1 MKQKIKIVKLHKE
14 LENGKESHLY
24 ATVSQDVEPIK
35 EGDWRMIT
43 DKESSLYGQFEQ
55 KKGNLPENDQW
66 SKIIATTDNNLF
78 SEDDIIPYTSLP
90 RVQQSFLK
98 EYVANSDGE
107 YEVDYYN
114 VMPQSNGTRT
124 DGKII
129 DEIALDNS
137 LNTLQV
143 LKLNQDNTVNITSVE
158 EKLYSRAEYEVK
170 IKSITLKEIRD
181 AKSIQHT
188 FGHGT
193 FGESLLYILNKLD

>member
-1 MKQKIKIVKLHKE
+1 MKKKVKVMMLPTEDIVETRPCYYTDGISKHTSQHIAGKTTLSIIRSM
-14 LENGKESHLY
+14 NGMQIPNSQHLY
-24 ATVSQDVEPIK
+24 VTISQDVEPIK
-35 EGDWRMIT
+35 KGDWRMIT

-143 LKLNQDNTVNITSVE
+143 LKLNQDNTVNITSVK
-158 EKLYSRAEYEVK
+158 EKMY
-170 IKSITLKEIRD
+170 TLEQI
-181 AKSIQHT
+181 
-188 FGHGT
+188 
-193 FGESLLYILNKLD
+193 

>member
-78 SEDDIIPYTSLP
+78 SEDDIIINIFHVIPYC
-90 RVQQSFLK
+90 
-98 EYVANSDGE
+98 
-107 YEVDYYN
+107 YY
-114 VMPQSNGTRT
+114 PCC
-124 DGKII
+124 
-129 DEIALDNS
+129 
-137 LNTLQV
+137 
-143 LKLNQDNTVNITSVE
+143 
-158 EKLYSRAEYEVK
+158 
-170 IKSITLKEIRD
+170 
-181 AKSIQHT
+181 
-188 FGHGT
+188 
-193 FGESLLYILNKLD
+193 

>member
-1 MKQKIKIVKLHKE
+1 MKKKVKVMMLPTEDIVETRPCYYTDGISKHTSQHIAGKTTLSIIRSM
-14 LENGKESHLY
+14 NGMQIPNSQHLY
-24 ATVSQDVEPIK
+24 VTISQDVEPIK
-35 EGDWRMIT
+35 KGDWRMIT

-158 EKLYSRAEYEVK
+158 EKTY
-170 IKSITLKEIRD
+170 TLEQI
-181 AKSIQHT
+181 
-188 FGHGT
+188 
-193 FGESLLYILNKLD
+193 